1 MNDRPTAGNE
11 TIYINENNTDASF
24 GTRTS
29 QNITHTFA
37 DSDFTNYSDADAD
50 DGVGIRIK
58 SLPTGT
64 LSKISNGAVQSV
76 NDYITNM
83 SNLKYTPPANSE
95 ADDSFNYRAYDG
107 SLVGSN
113 ERTITISVNAAP
125 VAVNDTDSITAGDAD
140 ATGNVLTNDTDADDA
155 ASALAI
161 RGVGAVPESS
171 TMLGNANVGS
181 AVTGTYG
188 NLTISYSGA
197 YTCLLYT
204 SPSPRD
210 RG

>member
-1 MNDRPTAGNE
+1 MDAGDTVTDSFTYTVSDGNGGTDTATLIFTITGVNDRPTAGNE

-24 GTRTS
+24 GARTS

-95 ADDSFNYRAYDG
+95 ADDSFTYRAYDG

-125 VAVNDTDSITAGDAD
+125 VAVNDTGSITAGDAD
-140 ATGNVLTNDTDADDA
+140 ATGNVL
-155 ASALAI
+155 SLSLI
-161 RGVGAVPESS
+161 H
-171 TMLGNANVGS
+171 
-181 AVTGTYG
+181 
-188 NLTISYSGA
+188 I
-197 YTCLLYT
+197 
-204 SPSPRD
+204 
-210 RG
+210 